1 MVLVLSSFL
10 ICATCFID
18 LWKLGAYK
26 NDKFLSFIDS
36 IEPSI
41 ESSKFI
47 PNASIK
53 SALPTLLETE
63 RFPCFATF
71 TPKAANINDDIVD
84 TFIEDLESPPV
95 PHKSIISK
103 FI

>member
-10 ICATCFID
+10 ICATFFID

-26 NDKFLSFIDS
+26 KDKFLSLIDS
-36 IEPSI
+36 IAPSI
-41 ESSKFI
+41 ESSKCI
-47 PNASIK
+47 PKASIK

-63 RFPCFATF
+63 RLPCLATL
-71 TPKAANINDDIVD
+71 TPMAAKINDDIVD

-95 PHKSIISK
+95 PHKSIISSL
-103 FI
+103 